1 MFKLLWAA
9 IPLPGKLIGAGAVI
23 ALTLYGLGL
32 YRTSLIQKGIDQGK
46 LIVIE
51 DNRKALEKAQAQ
63 ARAAIEVE
71 RASIVAEKASAAK
84 ERHEIETRR
93 ATERAA
99 YEQKLKAISAQQETD
114 HADVCVIP
122 ADALD
127 DAIRAELRANAARPP
142 AQ

>member
-9 IPLPGKLIGAGAVI
+9 IPGPWKLIGGGVAI
-23 ALTLYGLGL
+23 AAILYGFGL

-46 LIVIE
+46 LIQIE
-51 DNRKALEKAQAQ
+51 AGRKELEKEQAK
-63 ARAAIEVE
+63 AKAALEVE

-84 ERHEIETRR
+84 ERHETERLR
-93 ATERAA
+93 ATLQADYQA
-99 YEQKLKAISAQQETD
+99 KLKTISARQETD
-114 HADVCVIP
+114 HADVCAIP

-127 DAIRAELRANAARPP
+127 DAIRAELRANASRPA